1 MESSNK
7 KYYQAY
13 AIARALY
20 TLIYVGSRK
29 MSPEVYTCIV
39 QGVKMS
45 QGTLAEE
52 PQLSGVVEFSHELSL
67 VLQKNNWKDIF
78 LTFILEALQGRE
90 VIITEEQKKSLI
102 RHLAKVRDTL
112 QSKML
117 L

>member
-7 KYYQAY
+7 KYHQAY

-29 MSPEVYTCIV
+29 MSPEVYICIV

-52 PQLSGVVEFSHELSL
+52 SEFPGVVEFSHELNL
-67 VLQKNNWKDIF
+67 ALQKK
-78 LTFILEALQGRE
+78 
-90 VIITEEQKKSLI
+90 
-102 RHLAKVRDTL
+102 
-112 QSKML
+112 
-117 L
+117 